1 MMQKSIQLSCALAIT
16 GVILAGCGDT
26 TLFQAPPRGSE
37 AIPPPVPSDSVI
49 TLVAKATY
57 TALNQAAE
65 TKIPRSVP
73 LSGDGHVACLD
84 IPYVNPGYVGSHE
97 ECINKPY
104 VDFRVVGLRGFAGMY
119 RISRG
124 QASAR
129 EISAPTITGMR
140 PWTRTARFRRQSG
153 YRHASILSLS
163 GKSFDVRVAAA
174 TDLNVGLNNQYVE
187 SHVGDNG
194 RGSPLRRSRRNS

>member
-84 IPYVNPGYVGSHE
+84 IPYVNPGHVGSHQ

-104 VDFRVVGLRGFAGMY
+104 VDFRGVGTERVCGNVPDITGPSIGTRNQCADYHWNATVDKDGPVQTGRAGTDMPRY
-119 RISRG
+119 CRSRARASMCGSRPRRISM
-124 QASAR
+124 SA
-129 EISAPTITGMR
+129 
-140 PWTRTARFRRQSG
+140 
-153 YRHASILSLS
+153 
-163 GKSFDVRVAAA
+163 
-174 TDLNVGLNNQYVE
+174 
-187 SHVGDNG
+187 
-194 RGSPLRRSRRNS
+194 